1 MVKLPNG
8 AILQTLIKVTGKE
21 IEQVEEAIAEE
32 IPLTVYLNGQ
42 ELITMLAS
50 PGDENYLV
58 VGLLASEGIIQ
69 NIKDIQTLEVDTQQ
83 GIIQVSTIS
92 GETVA
97 EKLFLKR
104 YLSACCGKGRSS
116 FYFTNDI
123 LTARQV
129 ESRVLVSA
137 EAALAYSDMLE
148 NMSTMYRLTHGVH
161 SGALA
166 DNGQLICYSQDIGR
180 HNVFDKIYGRCLL
193 EGITVADK
201 MIVFSGRV
209 SSEIILKV
217 SKMAIP
223 VIVSRSAPTS
233 LALDLA
239 DELGITV
246 VGFAKGGRLKI
257 YTHTHRIQIQANP
270 AKEGFE

>member
-1 MVKLPNG
+1 MTDLPNG
-8 AILQTLIKVTGKE
+8 AILQTTLIVTGK
-21 IEQVEEAIAEE
+21 QVEQIEEAVSEE
-32 IPLTVYLNGQ
+32 IPLTVFLNGQ
-42 ELITMLAS
+42 ELVTMLAS

-69 NIKDIQTLEVDTQQ
+69 KAEDIQTLEVNTQQ
-83 GIIQVSTIS
+83 GIIKVATVS

-104 YLSACCGKGRSS
+104 YLSACCGKGRTS

-129 ESRVLVSA
+129 DIRAVVTT
-137 EAALAYSDMLE
+137 EAALRYSEMLE
-148 NMSTMYRLTHGVH
+148 NMSDMYRLTHGVH

-193 EGITVADK
+193 EGITVEDK
-201 MIVFSGRV
+201 IIIFSGRV

-239 DELGITV
+239 DELGVTV
-246 VGFAKGGRLKI
+246 IGFAKNGRLKI
-257 YTHTHRIQIQANP
+257 YTHTHRLQGIS
-270 AKEGFE
+270 E